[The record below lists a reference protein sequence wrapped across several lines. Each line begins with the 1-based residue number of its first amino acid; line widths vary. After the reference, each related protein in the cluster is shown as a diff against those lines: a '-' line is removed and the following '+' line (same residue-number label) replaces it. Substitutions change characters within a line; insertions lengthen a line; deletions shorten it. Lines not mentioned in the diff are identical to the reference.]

1 MNNDPLKSQEAQF
14 SAPDEPES
22 LGTGES
28 KSDSSAEWNTHEH
41 QSERARMQ
49 AQELVRETGS
59 SELAKHVIDEVAHH
73 VEPAADQTAF
83 ARQFGFES
91 YLAMFEASTPLT
103 SYDGH
108 HWLIT
113 TTANGQWIAWNE
125 NDLGAVQR
133 FRSLEEASR
142 LFGAEASR

>member
-1 MNNDPLKSQEAQF
+1 MNNDPMKSQEMQ
-14 SAPDEPES
+14 SADESDLQES
-22 LGTGES
+22 GGT

-49 AQELVRETGS
+49 AEELVRETGS
-59 SELAKHVIDEVAHH
+59 SELAKHVIDEVAYHA
-73 VEPAADQTAF
+73 EPAADQTAF

-91 YLAMFEASTPLT
+91 YLAMFEASTPMT
-103 SYDGH
+103 SYDGR

-113 TTANGQWIAWNE
+113 TTANGQWIAWNAT
-125 NDLGAVQR
+125 DLEAVQR
-133 FRSLEEASR
+133 FQSLEEASR